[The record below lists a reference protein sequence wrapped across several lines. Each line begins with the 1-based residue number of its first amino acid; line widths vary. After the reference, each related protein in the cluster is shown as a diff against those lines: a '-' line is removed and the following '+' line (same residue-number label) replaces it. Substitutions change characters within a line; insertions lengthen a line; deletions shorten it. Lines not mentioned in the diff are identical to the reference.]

1 MLYRVQHDGHGFVY
15 FFTHTS
21 YMYVRLATLCH
32 SVVYPAAVCSS
43 VRPSHVTAEDEYIK
57 NHTWKACVA
66 YNFNCIV
73 ETGGLINV
81 TGNQAITV
89 EEAIQDN
96 IVTKTSNSTLIHDL
110 SNSAIS
116 YDLE

>member
-1 MLYRVQHDGHGFVY
+1 
-15 FFTHTS
+15 
-21 YMYVRLATLCH
+21 
-32 SVVYPAAVCSS
+32 
-43 VRPSHVTAEDEYIK
+43 
-57 NHTWKACVA
+57 VA
-66 YNFNCIV
+66 YDFNCIV

-96 IVTKTSNSTLIHDL
+96 TATKTSNSTLIHDL